1 MSSDWSYDSEYDK
14 TSLGKY
20 YLSQFYFH
28 LQTFANPL
36 KGKTNIFESN
46 KIKCPKPLSKKQE
59 LLF

>member
-1 MSSDWSYDSEYDK
+1 MSRDWSYDSEYDT

-28 LQTFANPL
+28 LQTFALPL
-36 KGKTNIFESN
+36 KGRTNIFVSN
-46 KIKCPKPLSKKQE
+46 KIKCSKSLSKKQE